1 MPVCLDASGNF
12 VKFVMYNLKIIIMQK
27 VIFTLIAVV
36 GLAFAAQA
44 QSTTT
49 KKEAELKPVDVKI
62 NNDVKIKQ
70 ADAPVEAEP
79 VPTKV
84 ERSNTN
90 GQRVNTAN
98 TPKSAVERKDVVTPA
113 NKVELQKNSQ
123 SMKQSNSNSAAQPS
137 NNKPK

>member
-1 MPVCLDASGNF
+1 
-12 VKFVMYNLKIIIMQK
+12 MQK